1 MNLLLSAGLAAQA
14 AAPAAG
20 GGGQAP
26 EFGSYYLMMFA
37 VLGLMFYFLILRPQ
51 SREQKRQQEV
61 LNSVKKGDR
70 VESIGGIHGTVVAV
84 DTTNNIVS
92 VQVDK
97 NVKLDFSRNAIKS
110 VFRKED
116 VKASAEDGKKSA

>member
-1 MNLLLSAGLAAQA
+1 MNWFSAVALVGQGGA
-14 AAPAAG
+14 AAPG
-20 GGGQAP
+20 GGGT
-26 EFGSYYLMMFA
+26 SYMLMMFA
-37 VLGLMFYFLILRPQ
+37 VLAIFFYFIILRPQ
-51 SREQKRQQEV
+51 QREQKRQQKV
-61 LNSVKKGDR
+61 LDAVKKGDQ

-84 DTTNNIVS
+84 DTTHNIVS

-116 VKASAEDGKKSA
+116 AKAAAAGE

>member
-1 MNLLLSAGLAAQA
+1 MDLHLVAALAAQA
-14 AAPAAG
+14 SGTASSG
-20 GGGQAP
+20 GDST
-26 EFGSYYLMMFA
+26 SYMLMMFA
-37 VLGLMFYFLILRPQ
+37 TLALLFYFIILWPQ
-51 SREQKRQQEV
+51 QREQKRQQEV
-61 LNSVKKGDR
+61 LNAVKKGDK

-84 DTTNNIVS
+84 DTTHNIVS

-116 VKASAEDGKKSA
+116 AKAAAEAEEQPKK

>member
-1 MNLLLSAGLAAQA
+1 MNWFSAVALVGQGGA
-14 AAPAAG
+14 AAPSG
-20 GGGQAP
+20 GGGT
-26 EFGSYYLMMFA
+26 SYMLLMFA
-37 VLGLMFYFLILRPQ
+37 TLAIFFYFIILRPQ
-51 SREQKRQQEV
+51 QREQKRQQKV
-61 LNSVKKGDR
+61 LDAVKKGDQ

-84 DTTNNIVS
+84 DTTHNVVS

-116 VKASAEDGKKSA
+116 AKAAAAGE

>member
-14 AAPAAG
+14 AAPAAS

-51 SREQKRQQEV
+51 SKEQKRQQEV

-116 VKASAEDGKKSA
+116 AKASADDGKKSA